1 MIELKSSKFCFGF
14 YDKGSGDSGW
24 PRTYLAKADLERLVH
39 LPPRLRHRKCRYTP
53 LCLGVY
59 TCLSGK
65 HSQMNY
71 RPGLKALLFYAV
83 LFCFVWD
90 RGFERHLL

>member
-53 LCLGVY
+53 PCLGVY
-59 TCLSGK
+59 ACLSGK
-65 HSQMNY
+65 HSQINC